1 VTRARLVHWLPM
13 VALLAALLLVMESE
27 YRLAIAVGWPP
38 WVAWCAPLA
47 LDSYVVWSV
56 LAHKDLRWSVAIS
69 AVSVIASHYVYAA
82 PGAWHGVPP
91 ADAST
96 GLVPPLAALCSV
108 VPLLVAWRIHNI
120 DQKVRRPSTINPGA
134 RKTTPAQADTSTPD
148 VPGISTSSATGS
160 GLVLAAGRS
169 SGGGP
174 RKTRDEVKVVAV
186 RMRDDLGDWPPYRR
200 LALEAGCARGTAEKV
215 LRELKE
221 AA

>member
-1 VTRARLVHWLPM
+1 M

-38 WVAWCAPLA
+38 WVAWGAPLA

-56 LAHKDLRWSVAIS
+56 LAHKDLGWSVAIS
-69 AVSVIASHYVYAA
+69 AVSVFASHYVYAA

-120 DQKVRRPSTINPGA
+120 GQKVRRPSTINPGA
-134 RKTTPAQADTSTPD
+134 RRTAPAPAASGSSTA
-148 VPGISTSSATGS
+148 SATGS

-169 SGGGP
+169 SGGGA
-174 RKTRDEVKVVAV
+174 RRSRDEVRLVAV
-186 RMRDDLGDWPPYRR
+186 RMRDDLGDWPSYRS
-200 LALEAGCARGTAEKV
+200 LAIEAGCARGTAEKV
-215 LRELKE
+215 LRALRQE